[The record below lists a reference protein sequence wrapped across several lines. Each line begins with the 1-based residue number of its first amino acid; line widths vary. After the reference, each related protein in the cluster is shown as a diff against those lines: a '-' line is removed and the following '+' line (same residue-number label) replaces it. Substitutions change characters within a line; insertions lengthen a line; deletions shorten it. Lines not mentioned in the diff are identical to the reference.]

1 MGIRLLPEHKLAF
14 GTYTKREN
22 SKHEYIFKPEEIMK
36 NRLLSGQVLARES
49 YLISKNGKYHLT
61 MQDDGNL
68 VLSAHLDIDTREEV
82 WSTKT
87 AGIAISQ
94 CIMETNGNFALYK
107 HNREI
112 AFQTRTSNKPGA
124 YLLLRDDG
132 VIDLLQPQ
140 RIWSTHK
147 G

>member
-1 MGIRLLPEHKLAF
+1 MEHLALALI
-14 GTYTKREN
+14 TYRGEGDYTV
-22 SKHEYIFKPEEIMK
+22 EELRT
-36 NRLLSGQVLARES
+36 NRLLSGQSLHRGDS
-49 YLISKNGKYHLT
+49 LWSRNKKYQLV

-68 VLSAHLDIDTREEV
+68 VLCFHPDIDTREEV

-94 CIMETNGNFALYK
+94 CIMEANGNFALYK
-107 HNREI
+107 HNLEI
-112 AFQTRTSNKPGA
+112 AFQTHTSNKPGA